1 MSVEAQVQPARV
13 SRPYQRDCID
23 SCARALREGA
33 CRVLAIIMPTG
44 AGKTFTVAS
53 LLAQH
58 GDVFR
63 GVLVVAPQV
72 AIAEA
77 WRREVRDAGIS
88 GAHVRVITHAAALNL
103 TADELGELEGRLL
116 VVDEAHHAR
125 DFAARDPEEEEDTG
139 TEDGVWSED
148 STGIGAFANYW
159 HAHGGT
165 VLFVTATPFMNGRSS
180 LPHGTVCWSRSIAAH
195 AQPDPV
201 TGERYMPGRVRM
213 AVVYLPVEDMDDDAF
228 VAEVVSGWVER
239 WRLDGQQKAVF
250 IVPSHLPGG
259 SRRFAD
265 DLIEA
270 LRAASPGVRV
280 QNCVGQ
286 EGSVKRSTLEALA
299 RESQLTRHAD
309 SRVDVMVSAVRFN
322 EGTDWKFASAVYRYG
337 VPGSFTLGMQ
347 QAGRAFR
354 QKPDDHPACDVAT
367 YACLVPMLPDDAVAA
382 WERYHREMVGLLV
395 AHLESG
401 DTGQAYVC
409 VVQKP
414 VRRGT
419 GEGEDE
425 GRADDAPPGPRM
437 DEGEDEG
444 GAASGEEP
452 GEADPDAPS
461 RTKLRT
467 RTIVRPSLRE
477 KFDAAFSV
485 YLYEDPEFMRV
496 RADVQAGLVTG
507 TSAQRMERLLREQL
521 DAGNEGRAVRWSGAR
536 WTPKTEEERAARAA
550 KISATQA
557 TWTPEQRA
565 AIKGKKAA
573 TRAARTP
580 EQREAYAAK
589 VAAAVAAR
597 TPEEREAFAAK
608 HAAAAAARTPEQR
621 EALAA
626 KHAAVRAAR
635 TPEQREALA
644 AKHAAVSAA
653 RTPEQREA
661 LAAKLR
667 AVKAART
674 PEQRAASADKMAATR
689 ATRTPEQREAFAAKH
704 AAAAAAR
711 TPEQREALAAKHAA
725 AVAARTPEQREALA
739 AKLRAVKAART
750 PEQREAYAAKVAAVV
765 AARTPEQRE
774 AFAAKHAAAAAA
786 RTPEQR
792 EAYAAKVAAVVAART
807 PEQREAL
814 AVKMAATR
822 AARTPE
828 QREAYAAKVAA
839 VVAARTPEQ
848 REALAVKM
856 AAVHAARTPEQ
867 RAEIEAKKAAARA
880 ARTPEQWAKIEAKIA
895 ATREKRTPE
904 QWAEINA
911 KKAATRATRTPE
923 QRAETVAKRMATRAA
938 KTPEQRAAGAAKW
951 AATKARRAA
960 ARAAAAQQTDD
971 EEARDAR

>member
-1 MSVEAQVQPARV
+1 MSVEVQAQPARV

-23 SCARALREGA
+23 FCARALRETA
-33 CRVLAIIMPTG
+33 CRVLAIVMPTG

-53 LLAQH
+53 LLAEN
-58 GDVFR
+58 GDMFR
-63 GVLVVAPQV
+63 GVLVVAPQLT
-72 AIAEA
+72 IAEA
-77 WRREVRDAGIS
+77 WRREVRDAGLS
-88 GAHVRVITHAAALNL
+88 NAHVRVITHAAALNL
-103 TADELGELEGRLL
+103 TAAELGALEGRLL

-125 DFAARDPEEEEDTG
+125 DFAAQDPEEEEDTG

-265 DLIEA
+265 ALIEA

-280 QNCVGQ
+280 QNCVGR

-299 RESQLTRHAD
+299 RESQLTRYAD
-309 SRVDVMVSAVRFN
+309 SGVDVMVSAARFN

-354 QKPDDHPACDVAT
+354 QKPDDHPEREVAT

-419 GEGEDE
+419 DEGEDE
-425 GRADDAPPGPRM
+425 GRADDAPPGPRTG
-437 DEGEDEG
+437 EGEDEG
-444 GAASGEEP
+444 CGDSGEEP
-452 GEADPDAPS
+452 GEADSDAPS
-461 RTKLRT
+461 RTKRRT

-485 YLYEDPEFMRV
+485 YLYEDPEFMHM

-536 WTPKTEEERAARAA
+536 WTPKTEEERKKRAM
-550 KISATQA
+550 KFMATM
-557 TWTPEQRA
+557 
-565 AIKGKKAA
+565 
-573 TRAARTP
+573 
-580 EQREAYAAK
+580 
-589 VAAAVAAR
+589 
-597 TPEEREAFAAK
+597 
-608 HAAAAAARTPEQR
+608 
-621 EALAA
+621 
-626 KHAAVRAAR
+626 
-635 TPEQREALA
+635 
-644 AKHAAVSAA
+644 
-653 RTPEQREA
+653 
-661 LAAKLR
+661 
-667 AVKAART
+667 AART
-674 PEQRAASADKMAATR
+674 PEQRAD
-689 ATRTPEQREAFAAKH
+689 FAAKQ
-704 AAAAAAR
+704 AATYAAR
-711 TPEQREALAAKHAA
+711 TPEQLKALSERLTASHYARTPEKRAEHVAKRTASL
-725 AVAARTPEQREALA
+725 AARTPEERATSS
-739 AKLRAVKAART
+739 AKM
-750 PEQREAYAAKVAAVV
+750 VAANI
-765 AARTPEQRE
+765 
-774 AFAAKHAAAAAA
+774 
-786 RTPEQR
+786 
-792 EAYAAKVAAVVAART
+792 
-807 PEQREAL
+807 
-814 AVKMAATR
+814 
-822 AARTPE
+822 
-828 QREAYAAKVAA
+828 
-839 VVAARTPEQ
+839 
-848 REALAVKM
+848 
-856 AAVHAARTPEQ
+856 ARTPEQ
-867 RAEIEAKKAAARA
+867 RAAIAAKKAVA
-880 ARTPEQWAKIEAKIA
+880 IA
-895 ATREKRTPE
+895 KRTPE
-904 QWAEINA
+904 QWAEIMA
-911 KKAATRATRTPE
+911 KKAATRAKRTPE
-923 QRAETVAKRMATRAA
+923 QRAAIGAKMAVAIAKRTPEQWAEIMAKKAATRALQ
-938 KTPEQRAAGAAKW
+938 TPEQRASTRAKW
-951 AATKARRAA
+951 AEARARRAA

-971 EEARDAR
+971 KEGRDAR

>member
-1 MSVEAQVQPARV
+1 M
-13 SRPYQRDCID
+13 
-23 SCARALREGA
+23 
-33 CRVLAIIMPTG
+33 
-44 AGKTFTVAS
+44 
-53 LLAQH
+53 
-58 GDVFR
+58 FR
-63 GVLVVAPQV
+63 GVLVVAPQIT
-72 AIAEA
+72 IAEA
-77 WRREVRDAGIS
+77 WRREVRDAGLS
-88 GAHVRVITHAAALNL
+88 DAHVRVITHAAALNL

-159 HAHGGT
+159 HANGGT

-299 RESQLTRHAD
+299 RESQLTRYAD
-309 SRVDVMVSAVRFN
+309 SGVDVMVSAARFN

-354 QKPDDHPACDVAT
+354 QKPDDHPEREVAT

-409 VVQKP
+409 VVQRP

-461 RTKLRT
+461 RTKLRK

-485 YLYEDPEFMRV
+485 YLYEDPEFMHM

-536 WTPKTEEERAARAA
+536 WTPKTEEERKKRAM
-550 KISATQA
+550 KFMATM
-557 TWTPEQRA
+557 
-565 AIKGKKAA
+565 
-573 TRAARTP
+573 
-580 EQREAYAAK
+580 
-589 VAAAVAAR
+589 
-597 TPEEREAFAAK
+597 
-608 HAAAAAARTPEQR
+608 
-621 EALAA
+621 
-626 KHAAVRAAR
+626 
-635 TPEQREALA
+635 
-644 AKHAAVSAA
+644 
-653 RTPEQREA
+653 
-661 LAAKLR
+661 
-667 AVKAART
+667 AART
-674 PEQRAASADKMAATR
+674 PEQRAD
-689 ATRTPEQREAFAAKH
+689 FAAKQ
-704 AAAAAAR
+704 AATYAAR
-711 TPEQREALAAKHAA
+711 TPEQLKALSERLTASHYARTPEKRAEHVAKRTASL
-725 AVAARTPEQREALA
+725 AARTPEERATSS
-739 AKLRAVKAART
+739 AKM
-750 PEQREAYAAKVAAVV
+750 VAANI
-765 AARTPEQRE
+765 
-774 AFAAKHAAAAAA
+774 
-786 RTPEQR
+786 
-792 EAYAAKVAAVVAART
+792 
-807 PEQREAL
+807 
-814 AVKMAATR
+814 
-822 AARTPE
+822 
-828 QREAYAAKVAA
+828 
-839 VVAARTPEQ
+839 
-848 REALAVKM
+848 
-856 AAVHAARTPEQ
+856 ARTPEQ
-867 RAEIEAKKAAARA
+867 RAAIAAKKAVA
-880 ARTPEQWAKIEAKIA
+880 IA
-895 ATREKRTPE
+895 KRTPE
-904 QWAEINA
+904 QWAEIMA
-911 KKAATRATRTPE
+911 KKAATRAKRTPE
-923 QRAETVAKRMATRAA
+923 QRAAIGAKMAVAIAKRTPEQWAEIMAKKAATRALQ
-938 KTPEQRAAGAAKW
+938 TPEQRASTRAKW
-951 AATKARRAA
+951 AEARARRAA

-971 EEARDAR
+971 KEGRDAR